1 MGVTGNGAWKL
12 IVTDDAAS
20 DTGTLNCW
28 TLNLHASACAADS
41 LSSCQPCTPTISGV
55 LNAQSPTLS
64 RRLIRDGNPSVCGE
78 TKLCPG
84 ETVGIVAFRYRTHT
98 FTNTGASSCVTVV
111 LQDPCGNASLLATA
125 YSGGFN
131 PADLCAGYLADIGT
145 NALSPSMSFY
155 VPSNGVVTVM
165 VNEILPAA
173 GCGSYN
179 LDVFGLPCPPP
190 TLRIAPA
197 PAGQMCLFWN
207 AIGGSGY
214 DLQAAPI
221 VAGAPFTNIGVAP
234 VYVNGTLNVTN
245 SAAAAQRYFRLQKP

>member
-1 MGVTGNGAWKL
+1 
-12 IVTDDAAS
+12 
-20 DTGTLNCW
+20 
-28 TLNLHASACAADS
+28 
-41 LSSCQPCTPTISGV
+41 
-55 LNAQSPTLS
+55 
-64 RRLIRDGNPSVCGE
+64 
-78 TKLCPG
+78 
-84 ETVGIVAFRYRTHT
+84 
-98 FTNTGASSCVTVV
+98 
-111 LQDPCGNASLLATA
+111 
-125 YSGGFN
+125 
-131 PADLCAGYLADIGT
+131 
-145 NALSPSMSFY
+145 MSFY

-179 LDVFGLPCPPP
+179 LDLFGLPCPPP